1 MHMEEGWLYVM
12 TDSDGKS
19 MGKRLTDEELA
30 GLLDENLDPTA
41 REKLVSRLEND
52 PESARILALAASGV
66 MSEEEGFTGST
77 IERLLKTVE
86 ESSEELNICPHCA
99 GDLVKDGM
107 YCPHCGA
114 QTGGNPLVCIKC
126 GKPVRDGSVYCPHCG
141 SFFRTT
147 GGKGIIYH
155 SLFLLVL
162 GLASIAAAIL
172 FRPVFVLFL
181 VIGTVCL
188 VVWLGSLYMRWSI
201 ASSIVPR
208 AELEAEEKEAR
219 ERKKTG

>member
-12 TDSDGKS
+12 NDNDGKS
-19 MGKRLTDEELA
+19 MGKHLTDEELA
-30 GLLDENLDPTA
+30 DLLDENLDPVE

-52 PESARILALAASGV
+52 PESARILALAASEFV
-66 MSEEEGFTGST
+66 SDEKGFSANTV
-77 IERLLKTVE
+77 ERLMKTVE
-86 ESSEELNICPHCA
+86 ASREELNICPHCA

-114 QTGGNPLVCIKC
+114 QTGGNQLVCLKC
-126 GKPVRDGSVYCPHCG
+126 GKPVREGSVYCPHCG

-147 GGKGIIYH
+147 GGKGVIFT

-162 GLASIAAAIL
+162 GLASIAAAIV

-181 VIGTVCL
+181 VIGTISL
-188 VVWLGSLYMRWSI
+188 VVWLGSLYMRWSS
-201 ASSIVPR
+201 ASRMVPR
-208 AELEAEEKEAR
+208 EEMEAGDKEVR